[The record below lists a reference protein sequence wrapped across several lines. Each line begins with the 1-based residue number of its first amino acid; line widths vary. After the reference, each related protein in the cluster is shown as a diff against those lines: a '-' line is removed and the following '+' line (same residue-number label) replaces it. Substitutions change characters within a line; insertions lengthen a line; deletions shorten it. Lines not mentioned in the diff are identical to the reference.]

1 MKQDAQTNQ
10 TKPTN
15 KLNETQ
21 TNPQKNKIKHIGKT
35 HSLCGFRFSRK
46 RELVRLKRKIRVKRQ
61 T

>member
-21 TNPQKNKIKHIGKT
+21 TKPQKKKIK
-35 HSLCGFRFSRK
+35 
-46 RELVRLKRKIRVKRQ
+46 
-61 T
+61 

>member
-21 TNPQKNKIKHIGKT
+21 TNPPKKKKIK
-35 HSLCGFRFSRK
+35 
-46 RELVRLKRKIRVKRQ
+46 
-61 T
+61 

>member
-21 TNPQKNKIKHIGKT
+21 TKPQKKKKIK
-35 HSLCGFRFSRK
+35 
-46 RELVRLKRKIRVKRQ
+46 
-61 T
+61 

>member
-21 TNPQKNKIKHIGKT
+21 TNPQKNQIKHIGKT

>member
-21 TNPQKNKIKHIGKT
+21 TNPPKKKKSNKT
-35 HSLCGFRFSRK
+35 H
-46 RELVRLKRKIRVKRQ
+46 
-61 T
+61 